1 MKVEGSYKQKKD
13 KIIERIE
20 ELLKVEQELF
30 DLKRDPKQL
39 NQIGSSLFTDNA
51 TSPMIK
57 LSLQD
62 TATSPMERKK
72 NSSDQKLTHSEQL
85 CQKYEEFLVYLCQM
99 LDLNSIMEL

>member
-1 MKVEGSYKQKKD
+1 
-13 KIIERIE
+13 
-20 ELLKVEQELF
+20 
-30 DLKRDPKQL
+30 
-39 NQIGSSLFTDNA
+39 
-51 TSPMIK
+51 MIK

-99 LDLNSIMEL
+99 LDLNSIMELQGLVNEWIENKKLEKARQMMG